1 MDRTDKRRN
10 KRHEIAKKVIVIVLA
25 LLFSIGLSLFIAVG
39 IRYND
44 MPMKYR
50 ENNGAYYNG
59 QGEVKPSFSPI
70 VKGGSS
76 SCIMD
81 VKSGRV
87 LGGSNM
93 NTPLPMASTTKVIT
107 AIVAIEKCEDID
119 KVRDIPKK
127 AIGIEG
133 SSIYLKEGDRYSVRE
148 LLYGL
153 MLRSGNDSAVAI
165 ACIVGGSEEKF
176 VELMNMKAKEL
187 SLENTHYVNPHGLHD
202 ENHYTSAYDLAKIS
216 AYAMRNE
223 TFKEIVGT
231 KSKVVGNSDD
241 DTKKYFVN
249 KNKILSMYEGA
260 TGIKT
265 GFTKV
270 AGRCLVSAAE
280 RKGMEVVSVVLNH
293 GDMWNDSMN
302 NLDHAFNNYVPIE
315 IVKKD
320 RLIENVSIGNKS
332 VGACVKED
340 FVYPI
345 KKGEEKT
352 LEYSLDIGEVKNVE
366 SGVQIGKFKVY
377 CNKRLIFET
386 KLYSM

>member
-1 MDRTDKRRN
+1 MDRTDKRRH
-10 KRHEIAKKVIVIVLA
+10 KRHEVAKKVIVVALA
-25 LLFSIGLSLFIAVG
+25 TLFTVGISLFIAVG

-70 VKGGSS
+70 TKGGSS

-87 LGGSNM
+87 LGGSNID
-93 NTPLPMASTTKVIT
+93 TPLPMASTTKIVT
-107 AIVAIEKCEDID
+107 AIVAIEKCADLD
-119 KVRDIPKK
+119 KVCDIPRK
-127 AIGIEG
+127 AIGVEG

-153 MLRSGNDSAVAI
+153 MLRSGNDSAAAI
-165 ACIVGGSEEKF
+165 ARIVGGSEEGF
-176 VELMNMKAKEL
+176 VELMNSKAKEL
-187 SLENTHYVNPHGLHD
+187 SLSNTHFVNPHGLHD
-202 ENHYTSAYDLAKIS
+202 DDHYTSAYDLAKIS

-223 TFKEIVGT
+223 TFKEVVGT
-231 KSKVVGNSDD
+231 KSKVVGNAEDG
-241 DTKKYFVN
+241 TKKYFVN
-249 KNKILSMYEGA
+249 KNKILSMYEGS

-302 NLDHAFNNYVPIE
+302 NLDYAFANYFPID
-315 IVKKD
+315 IVTKD
-320 RLIENVSIGNKS
+320 RMIETVSVNGKNID
-332 VGACVKED
+332 VCVKED
-340 FVYPI
+340 FTYPI
-345 KKGEEKT
+345 KKGEENS
-352 LEYSLDIGEVKNVE
+352 LEYNIDINDVKNA
-366 SGVQIGKFKVY
+366 QKDAHIGKFQVY
-377 CNKRLIFET
+377 CSKRLIFET